1 MKNNFKILELCRK
14 IILWSICKIKASKKT
29 KKFPTNTGMMLVLFQ
44 TLVPDATPLS
54 EQRPIQNGTYLEPQ
68 KQCFALYMWII
79 RKTIL
84 SFIL

>member
-1 MKNNFKILELCRK
+1 
-14 IILWSICKIKASKKT
+14 
-29 KKFPTNTGMMLVLFQ
+29 MMLVLFQ
-44 TLVPDATPLS
+44 TLVPDVTPLS
-54 EQRPIQNGTYLEPQ
+54 EQRPIHNGTYLEPQ